1 MSADEPI
8 PPGDWD
14 LVVVGGG
21 PAGSTAAIAALRAD
35 PGARVL
41 LLDAADFPRD
51 KVCGDGVAPQALDVI
66 EELGVDVAA
75 LVEGTRPV
83 TGLRM
88 VSPGGV
94 EVARAFARTAAV
106 VPRVLLDERL
116 VRAAVAAGAV
126 LRRRRVRTV
135 VASGDLVLV
144 DGDIRARTVV
154 GADGAESVVRRQC
167 GAHPARSGTVAV
179 ALRGYA
185 SADRWPEGEQL
196 ITMASAHWPAYAWAF
211 PVGDGTANVGYG
223 QLVGAVAPTRAH
235 LTARLHELLPGLAPL
250 PLRGH
255 RLPLSTGRPEVGHGG
270 VLLAGD
276 AASLINPL
284 TGEGIYYAVLSGA
297 LAGAAALTPDPAR
310 TYRRA
315 LRRRLGRHLRH
326 TDLLARLTRR
336 PWPLDVATTAAN
348 TGQDAFDRFVEIG
361 LGAGTLDARLVV
373 ALARALPAW
382 RAGRCRRSG

>member
-1 MSADEPI
+1 MTANT
-8 PPGDWD
+8 WD
-14 LVVVGGG
+14 LVVVGAG

-51 KVCGDGVAPQALDVI
+51 KVCGDGVAPHALDVLAD
-66 EELGVDVAA
+66 LGVDVAA
-75 LVEGTRPV
+75 LVAGTEPI
-83 TGLRM
+83 TSLRM

-94 EVARAFARTAAV
+94 VAARTFARRAAV

-116 VRAAVAAGAV
+116 VRVAVASGAV

-135 VASGDLVLV
+135 VAADDEVLV
-144 DGDIRARTVV
+144 DGDIPARVVV

-167 GAHPARSGTVAV
+167 GARPAPAGTVAV

-185 SADRWPEGEQL
+185 PADPWPSGEQL
-196 ITMASAHWPAYAWAF
+196 LTMTGADWPAYAWAF

-223 QLVGAVAPTRAH
+223 QLVTGVVPTRARM
-235 LTARLHELLPGLAPL
+235 TERLHRLLPDLAPL
-250 PLRGH
+250 SLRGH
-255 RLPLSTGRPEVGHGG
+255 RLPLSTGRPEVGHGR
-270 VLLAGD
+270 VLLTGD
-276 AASLINPL
+276 AASLVNPL
-284 TGEGIYYAVLSGA
+284 TGEGIYYAVLSGG

-315 LRRRLGRHLRH
+315 LRGRLGGHLRH

-336 PWPLDVATTAAN
+336 PWPLDLATAAAAAN
-348 TGQDAFDRFVEIG
+348 QDAFDRFVEIG
-361 LGAGTLDARLVV
+361 LGAGKVDARLLV
-373 ALARALPAW
+373 ALVAD
-382 RAGRCRRSG
+382 AGRHRFDREPGVTDEE